1 MFKNILRTF
10 MAEILKNKENIQPSA
25 VLSPTDAIVYANLGR
40 LDHQFFSANL
50 KKSVTQKGA
59 SIYGLKSFYITINF
73 FLLLN
78 LTSSCDT
85 GKMQQNYTRPFPLH
99 LPLPTFKL
107 LHRPLAILYVW
118 RMELG
123 RCLYAA

>member
-10 MAEILKNKENIQPSA
+10 MAEI
-25 VLSPTDAIVYANLGR
+25 VLSPADAIVYANLGR

-50 KKSVTQKGA
+50 QKKPLWMQKDA

-78 LTSSCDT
+78 LTPSCNT
-85 GKMQQNYTRPFPLH
+85 GKMQQNHTRPFR
-99 LPLPTFKL
+99 LPLPTFKV
-107 LHRPLAILYVW
+107 LHRPLAIL
-118 RMELG
+118 
-123 RCLYAA
+123 